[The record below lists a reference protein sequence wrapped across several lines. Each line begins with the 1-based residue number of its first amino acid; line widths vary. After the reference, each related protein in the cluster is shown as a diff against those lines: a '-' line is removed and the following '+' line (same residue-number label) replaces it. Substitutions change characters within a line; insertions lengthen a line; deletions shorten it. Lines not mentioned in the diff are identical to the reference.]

1 MQELYNSRQQNRTPS
16 QLKIYQSFLNLHSI
30 QYPNVSQLLLILI
43 ATPAN
48 TSPVEAGYTLLEII
62 CAKHRNRPN
71 AENVEAI
78 FILANLKLNIKDPM
92 EYEKEI
98 ERLEKQ

>member
-1 MQELYNSRQQNRTPS
+1 MKQRQTRTPS
-16 QLKIYQSFLNLHSI
+16 QLKTYQSFLNLHSI

-48 TSPVEAGYTLLEII
+48 TSPVEQGYTLLEII
-62 CAKHRNRPN
+62 CEKRRNRLN
-71 AENVEAI
+71 VENVVAL
-78 FILANLKLNIKDPM
+78 FILANLKLNIKDQM